1 MIRPR
6 RTCARGGRIQSNSVR
21 PGSGLRLSRRAGSAA
36 IDSTPRRWCRPSR
49 GRGPPSRSPRKRS
62 RSIPTTFA
70 RGRSGTAAT
79 QISRRNAPLRTI
91 YESLEWHEVR
101 ITAHA
106 AAQYIPLKYGEAGSR
121 GPRATLIAG
130 THGDEGP
137 WSAVAIKMLCRH
149 ASARLTGRLRIIFTA
164 NALAAEVERRNSWI
178 DSPNPLDLDGV
189 FPGDTNGSH
198 TNRLAA
204 ALAPLITDSD
214 VVIDLHGGG
223 TWCVNT
229 FVKQFEGSEQLAADI
244 GAPFITKAPNKPGGL
259 TTYARSLGI
268 KVVNIE
274 VGAGAAKRCTSPS
287 ALQRGSSAH
296 SIASAS
302 LPSMRLL
309 RRPSRQFTSAQRRP
323 CTRVGGVFVPTMR
336 DDEVGTIVPIGTE
349 MGKILDLHTLAEL
362 QVFTAP
368 YEQTAMLLLRPQICT
383 VEGSALVYV
392 IGKPA

>member
-1 MIRPR
+1 M
-6 RTCARGGRIQSNSVR
+6 
-21 PGSGLRLSRRAGSAA
+21 
-36 IDSTPRRWCRPSR
+36 
-49 GRGPPSRSPRKRS
+49 
-62 RSIPTTFA
+62 
-70 RGRSGTAAT
+70 
-79 QISRRNAPLRTI
+79 RTI

-121 GPRATLIAG
+121 GARATLIAG

-137 WSAVAIKMLCRH
+137 WSALAIKMLCRH
-149 ASARLTGRLRIIFTA
+149 AAARLTGRLRIIFTA

-214 VVIDLHGGG
+214 AVIDLHGGG
-223 TWCVNT
+223 TWCVNA

-268 KVVNIE
+268 KVVNVE
-274 VGAGAAKRCTSPS
+274 VGGRSGREIYWAERIVKGLER
-287 ALQRGSSAH
+287 ALHRLGVLALDV
-296 SIASAS
+296 
-302 LPSMRLL
+302 LPSPIELAVHV
-309 RRPSRQFTSAQRRP
+309 SATEAIRAG
-323 CTRVGGVFVPTMR
+323 VGGIFVPTLR
-336 DDEVGTIVPIGTE
+336 DDEVGTIVPIGAE